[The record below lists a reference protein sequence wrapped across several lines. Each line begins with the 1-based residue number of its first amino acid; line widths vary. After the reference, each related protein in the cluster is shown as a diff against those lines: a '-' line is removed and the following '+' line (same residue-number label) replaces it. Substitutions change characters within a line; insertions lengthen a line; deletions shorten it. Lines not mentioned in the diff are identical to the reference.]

1 MPTTRV
7 LYRRRFLNRPR
18 HHLGAHVIAEVE
30 IERSSS
36 SRPYVSAD
44 LHVSDCSRHI
54 TLDFSAE
61 TRAEATNAL
70 RKVAILRAVLADLE
84 VALSAAVEEAGLSS
98 QHRQH

>member
-30 IERSSS
+30 IQRDSS

-70 RKVAILRAVLADLE
+70 RKVAILRTVLADLE
-84 VALSAAVEEAGLSS
+84 VALVAAVEEAGLRP
-98 QHRQH
+98 QDRRH

>member
-30 IERSSS
+30 IQRDSS

-54 TLDFSAE
+54 TLDSAD

-70 RKVAILRAVLADLE
+70 RKLAILRAVLADLE
-84 VALSAAVEEAGLSS
+84 VALVAAVEEAGLRSAA
-98 QHRQH
+98 RRD